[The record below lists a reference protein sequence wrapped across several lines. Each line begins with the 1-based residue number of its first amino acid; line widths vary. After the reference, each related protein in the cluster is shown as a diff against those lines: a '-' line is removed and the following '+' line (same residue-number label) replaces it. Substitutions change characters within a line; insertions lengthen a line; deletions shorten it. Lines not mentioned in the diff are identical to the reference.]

1 VSGIIGANRGNAIGI
16 SGIAPEATLLPVRA
30 LDDNGDGSW
39 DDVMDAFDW
48 AADHGAQVVNASI
61 GGPYQ
66 STLQTAFDQI
76 YAAHPTTT
84 FVIAAGND
92 SLNNDL
98 SPVRSLPCVTS
109 AANVLCV
116 GATTNTDARATFSNY
131 GTTTVDLFAPG
142 NAIISTFPTGAY
154 ANLSGTSMAAPYV
167 AGAAA
172 LVAEELGLRGAAL
185 AQRLKATVDPVAG
198 LAGLAVTG
206 GRLNAA
212 RAVGATVDA
221 PTQPHIDSVQ
231 GGAGTATIVMRSR
244 ESDIATYAVYSS
256 VDGYLGTTTSPTIS
270 IGGLPAG
277 TRSFSVVAR
286 NTSGQDSPAS
296 APVAVSV
303 GATPLA
309 PAPSTPAPAPAR
321 PGTTGIP
328 TTTAPTTGPVTG
340 VQVVTR
346 GGRRSLVFRVTR
358 TSRVTVT
365 LSRLRGGGYRKASEK
380 TVRMAAGLQSLP
392 ITSRLLGM
400 KVPTGR
406 WRVTVGSGTA
416 VATVAFVRR

>member
-1 VSGIIGANRGNAIGI
+1 
-16 SGIAPEATLLPVRA
+16 
-30 LDDNGDGSW
+30 
-39 DDVMDAFDW
+39 
-48 AADHGAQVVNASI
+48 
-61 GGPYQ
+61 
-66 STLQTAFDQI
+66 
-76 YAAHPTTT
+76 
-84 FVIAAGND
+84 VIAAGND